1 MTPTPLIERV
11 IISTPMKN
19 HMLIDHEYVNC
30 PLRFDDRIR
39 PANLLPIHML
49 DFDVILGM
57 DWLASHRA
65 TIDCYARTVIFG
77 NVCQPEFVYHG
88 TSPLK
93 SVKLISAMKARTL
106 ISHGC
111 QGFLASV
118 MDTSLESPN
127 IENLS
132 VVREFADV
140 FPDELPGLPPAREIE
155 FGIELIPG
163 AEPISKAPYRMA
175 PVELKELKEQLQEML
190 ENGFIRP
197 SVSPWGAPVLFVK
210 KKDGSM
216 RLCIDYRELNRITIR
231 NRYPLPRIDDLFDQL
246 QGAKYFSK
254 IDLRSGYHQLR
265 VREQDI
271 SKTAF
276 RTRYGHSSYW
286 LSLRLNNAPVNASLW
301 IPSMGFEAITKM
313 AGENSIRVESF
324 CEGMRSESFEELK
337 RRLVSAPILTLP
349 SGSGGFQ
356 IYSDASKKGL
366 GCVLMQQWEGGIAT
380 LYRQLKPYDREL
392 NMRQRRWL
400 ELLKDYD
407 TNIQYHPGK
416 ANVVADAL
424 SRKSGMI
431 ACFDSIILRDLER
444 LDVELCVRGSGGY
457 WASMRIES
465 NLMLQIKEAQRD
477 DGELWAI
484 VQNVEDGKHTEFS
497 VDDDGVV
504 WFEDRLCV
512 PNDQALREKVMTEA
526 HSSPFTI
533 HPGSSQLC
541 LRFESCSFGV
551 EWHEAICALRLYQI
565 VCLVAEI
572 QSLRLIFG
580 KAHSMDSSRM
590 KMFDDDWQLE
600 SKEVSPLGEELSLFD
615 RPNEVERGRILE
627 SHHLEPILQQ
637 QNSQRMAPS
646 HHGGSNILYR
656 LKVYYTKMFEAETYP
671 FPPSSV
677 TAIRI
682 PISRKCLHQRLRLLL
697 TQEETMRK
705 LLTYAFAIPDIHL
718 FSFYDAEDA
727 IFLVSIKQDLV
738 APSSKVQTAP
748 NCASHSDEIICSFF
762 AQQASMPITH
772 DDEDL
777 LQIDE
782 DAMEEI
788 DIRWQVAMITARI
801 RKFMRK
807 TGRPIDLKP
816 KNGIT
821 FDKSKI
827 ECFNCQKLGHF
838 ARECRFAKY
847 QENRANDR
855 KEKKIVAI
863 EDSNSKALVATDNNE
878 DIDWTKE
885 FDAEPVTFAMMALTK
900 LEEDDWSME
909 IDAESVHFGQDGL
922 GDFDWSNKADD
933 TPVSLALMA
942 TNSEVPYC
950 SKCSKSYKQLLE
962 NYQTE
967 RDNFQKARSEI
978 LGYQMSLES
987 LEVILKTHEKNEY
1000 AWGDK
1005 YEQME
1010 YDLKVRD
1017 FKLEEKQK
1025 ELDQVLKERD
1035 DFKEWGKKDSM
1046 QYLHLQYCIPPRA
1059 NVSFT
1064 GIDELDWVDS
1074 DDEETGVN
1082 FSEIQKQTVVNS
1094 ENSKTFFKNSLIP
1107 SQRCDL
1113 HERTFKHT
1121 PQTSTMGKQGSRDS
1135 RPVGTTSIGDI
1146 VVNSQENLGPHRPKK
1161 IVKSIWVKK
1170 GSNVGSQTVLP
1181 QNGIP
1186 DEVLKDYAIIAV
1198 HNVLFTDKECLIL
1211 SPKFK
1216 FVDEDLVILRAPRKN
1231 DVYSLDLKNIIP
1243 SGGVTCLV
1251 AKATKDEAV
1260 LWHRRLGHVNFK
1272 NINKLVQGNLV
1283 RGLPSK
1289 TFKLDHSCL
1298 ACRKGK
1304 QHRASC
1310 KKIEE
1315 RTVREPLELLHMDL
1329 FGPVSVESVNR
1340 KKYCLVVT
1348 DDCSGLKERIGPLIE
1363 AARTM
1368 LADSL
1373 LPIQFWAEAVNTACY
1388 VLNRVLVTKPQMK
1401 TPYEILMGRS
1411 PNIRGQESTYDDV
1424 EDFDDQQ
1431 FIVHGPSNNAIQ
1443 NKHSEE
1449 RTADKEVPLSSEE
1462 QALHDELVS
1471 LMHQESIAKVHN
1483 DAQRNAFE
1491 KEKRRIAFEK
1501 EKRRIAL
1508 EKGKECVNSTFT
1520 LSTANTPSQSTGN
1533 TPTDSDD
1540 DVPKDG
1546 VFSTNSFDDENTDN
1560 EEDGEPDYNNMDH
1573 TIDVSSTPTLR
1584 IHKNH
1589 PQSQIIG
1596 KSTDGILTRRKL
1608 KESASA
1614 QHQALLSFI
1623 YKQNRTNHKDQQT
1636 CLFACFLSQ
1645 EEPKKV
1651 SQALADESWVEAMQE
1666 ELLQFKLQDV
1676 WVLCD
1681 LPDGKRVIGT
1691 KWVFRNKRRKM
1702 DVKSAFLYGNITEE
1716 VYVKQPP
1723 GFEDPAHPNKVY
1735 RVVKALYGLHQAPRA
1750 WYERLSTF
1758 LLKHG
1763 YRRGAIDKTL
1773 FIKKDRRDIML
1784 VQVYVDD
1791 IIFGST
1797 KSSMVKD
1804 FEDLMQKEF
1813 KMSSMGEL
1821 TFFLGLQVKQTTAGI
1836 FLSQDKYVKDILNK
1850 FDFRNIKPAST
1861 PIEAHKSLGKD
1872 EEGEEVDVHLYRS
1885 MIGCLMYL
1893 TASRPDIMFA
1903 VCLCARFQVTPKVS
1917 HMHAV
1922 KRIFRYLK
1930 HQPKLGLWYPK
1941 DSPFH
1946 LEAFSDSDYAGDNHD
1961 RRSTSGGCQYL
1972 GRRLVSWQCKK
1983 QTIVAISSTEAE
1995 YVAAASC

>member
-1 MTPTPLIERV
+1 MSE
-11 IISTPMKN
+11 
-19 HMLIDHEYVNC
+19 
-30 PLRFDDRIR
+30 
-39 PANLLPIHML
+39 
-49 DFDVILGM
+49 
-57 DWLASHRA
+57 
-65 TIDCYARTVIFG
+65 
-77 NVCQPEFVYHG
+77 
-88 TSPLK
+88 
-93 SVKLISAMKARTL
+93 
-106 ISHGC
+106 
-111 QGFLASV
+111 
-118 MDTSLESPN
+118 
-127 IENLS
+127 
-132 VVREFADV
+132 
-140 FPDELPGLPPAREIE
+140 
-155 FGIELIPG
+155 
-163 AEPISKAPYRMA
+163 AEPIPPTSFVTA
-175 PVELKELKEQLQEML
+175 LKIPM
-190 ENGFIRP
+190 I
-197 SVSPWGAPVLFVK
+197 K
-210 KKDGSM
+210 KGEYDLWSM
-216 RLCIDYRELNRITIR
+216 KMRQYI
-231 NRYPLPRIDDLFDQL
+231 
-246 QGAKYFSK
+246 
-254 IDLRSGYHQLR
+254 
-265 VREQDI
+265 
-271 SKTAF
+271 
-276 RTRYGHSSYW
+276 
-286 LSLRLNNAPVNASLW
+286 
-301 IPSMGFEAITKM
+301 AITDHILWDIITNRDQ
-313 AGENSIRVESF
+313 ATTDPASS
-324 CEGMRSESFEELK
+324 
-337 RRLVSAPILTLP
+337 SAPKTSLAANARRNNEKALNILLSTIPDRHLLSFHDATNAKTLWTAIKARF
-349 SGSGGFQ
+349 GGNE
-356 IYSDASKKGL
+356 ASKK
-366 GCVLMQQWEGGIAT
+366 MQKN
-380 LYRQLKPYDREL
+380 LLKQQFETFTIGSREEL
-392 NMRQRRWL
+392 DSAYERFQNILSML
-400 ELLKDYD
+400 ELYDAKVSLEDANLKFLRSLPSVW
-407 TNIQYHPGK
+407 H
-416 ANVVADAL
+416 VVAT
-424 SRKSGMI
+424 MI
-431 ACFDSIILRDLER
+431 RGQPGLDELE
-444 LDVELCVRGSGGY
+444 
-457 WASMRIES
+457 
-465 NLMLQIKEAQRD
+465 
-477 DGELWAI
+477 
-484 VQNVEDGKHTEFS
+484 
-497 VDDDGVV
+497 
-504 WFEDRLCV
+504 
-512 PNDQALREKVMTEA
+512 
-526 HSSPFTI
+526 
-533 HPGSSQLC
+533 
-541 LRFESCSFGV
+541 
-551 EWHEAICALRLYQI
+551 
-565 VCLVAEI
+565 
-572 QSLRLIFG
+572 
-580 KAHSMDSSRM
+580 
-590 KMFDDDWQLE
+590 FDD
-600 SKEVSPLGEELSLFD
+600 
-615 RPNEVERGRILE
+615 
-627 SHHLEPILQQ
+627 
-637 QNSQRMAPS
+637 
-646 HHGGSNILYR
+646 LYNN
-656 LKVYYTKMFEAETYP
+656 LKVYEHELKGVSNSSSQNIAFLSTEVKGSTLKQSTADPANIPKGYT
-671 FPPSSV
+671 
-677 TAIRI
+677 
-682 PISRKCLHQRLRLLL
+682 Q
-697 TQEETMRK
+697 
-705 LLTYAFAIPDIHL
+705 
-718 FSFYDAEDA
+718 
-727 IFLVSIKQDLV
+727 

-762 AQQASMPITH
+762 AQQASMPTTH

-847 QENRANDR
+847 QENRANGR
-855 KEKKIVAI
+855 QEKRIVAI

-885 FDAEPVTFAMMALTK
+885 FDAEPVTFAMMALTE

-909 IDAESVHFGQDGL
+909 IDAEPVHFGQDGL

-942 TNSEVPYC
+942 TNSEVKLEKWTNAAVLQNEVLNKQRYLSDKSC
-950 SKCSKSYKQLLE
+950 IGFGVESSNSKESDNSSG
-962 NYQTE
+962 NTNSTE
-967 RDNFQKARSEI
+967 SLYPNFQKAKGFHSVPPPTGTI
-978 LGYQMSLES
+978 
-987 LEVILKTHEKNEY
+987 
-1000 AWGDK
+1000 
-1005 YEQME
+1005 
-1010 YDLKVRD
+1010 
-1017 FKLEEKQK
+1017 
-1025 ELDQVLKERD
+1025 
-1035 DFKEWGKKDSM
+1035 
-1046 QYLHLQYCIPPRA
+1046 IPPRA

-1064 GIDELDWVDS
+1064 GIDELAIRNKVVNQENTKSSQPEIDRNKVIIEDWVDS
-1074 DDEETGVN
+1074 DDEETALN
-1082 FSEIQKQTVVNS
+1082 FSEIQKKTVLNS
-1094 ENSKTFFKNSLIP
+1094 ENSETSFENRSPNSQNSVGQGSRKKGLGHKGGKTCFVCYSPDHLIKD
-1107 SQRCDL
+1107 CNL
-1113 HERTFKHT
+1113 HERTFK
-1121 PQTSTMGKQGSRDS
+1121 QTQTHKPKGTQGSRDT
-1135 RPVGTTSIGDI
+1135 RPVWNNINRVNHSNFSGNSRYPHQKRSFIPSAVLTREGLKSTARPKMTQTVPSKSTANVFYQGTARSR
-1146 VVNSQENLGPHRPKK
+1146 VPYAVLSQSTGRPYYPRMDNIRPRISSFSPSTRSSTTRTPHRPQRPKK
-1161 IVKSIWVKK
+1161 VMKSIWVKK
-1170 GSNVGSQTVLP
+1170 ESTVGSQAVLP
-1181 QNGIP
+1181 QNASVKGTAMIKP
-1186 DEVLKDYAIIAV
+1186 TQTWRPKGAYLDSVNRDNGSYTLKQFEYGNPEEDLKDYAIIDSGCSGSMTGDKDKLSDFKEFKGGYVAFGNDPKGGRITGKGTIKTSCIDFEKV
-1198 HNVLFTDKECLIL
+1198 SYVEELKFNLLSVSQICDKKHNVLFTDKECLIL

-1272 NINKLVQGNLV
+1272 NINKLVKGNLV

-1348 DDCSGLKERIGPLIE
+1348 DDCSKFSWVFFLAYKDETYDMLHDLIVGLENKLRHKVKTIRCDHGTEFKNHLMNEFCAKKGIKREYSIARTPQQNGVAERKNRTLIE

-1411 PNIRGQESTYDDV
+1411 PNISFMRPFGCPLTILNTLDQLGKFDGKSEEGYLLGYSTSSKGFRVYNRVTRKVQDCLHVDFLENQENQKGKGPDWMFDLELLTPSMNYIPVRKENYADSGGNVSTYDDV
-1424 EDFDDQQ
+1424 EDLDDQQ
-1431 FIVHGPSNNAIQ
+1431 FIVHGPNIHAAQ

-1471 LMHQESIAKVHN
+1471 LMHQESIAKLHN

-1491 KEKRRIAFEK
+1491 E

-1508 EKGKECVNSTFT
+1508 EKGKECANSTLT

-1546 VFSTNSFDDENTDN
+1546 VFSTNSFDDEN

-1573 TIDVSSTPTLR
+1573 TIDVTSTPTLR

-1596 KSTDGILTRRKL
+1596 KSTAGILTRRKL
-1608 KESASA
+1608 KESASD

-1691 KWVFRNKRRKM
+1691 KWVFRNKRDERGTIIKNKARLVAQGYRQEEGVDYDEVFAPVARIEAIRLFLAFASFMGFIVYQM

-1784 VQVYVDD
+1784 VQA
-1791 IIFGST
+1791 
-1797 KSSMVKD
+1797 
-1804 FEDLMQKEF
+1804 L
-1813 KMSSMGEL
+1813 
-1821 TFFLGLQVKQTTAGI
+1821 
-1836 FLSQDKYVKDILNK
+1836 
-1850 FDFRNIKPAST
+1850 
-1861 PIEAHKSLGKD
+1861 
-1872 EEGEEVDVHLYRS
+1872 
-1885 MIGCLMYL
+1885 
-1893 TASRPDIMFA
+1893 
-1903 VCLCARFQVTPKVS
+1903 
-1917 HMHAV
+1917 
-1922 KRIFRYLK
+1922 
-1930 HQPKLGLWYPK
+1930 
-1941 DSPFH
+1941 
-1946 LEAFSDSDYAGDNHD
+1946 
-1961 RRSTSGGCQYL
+1961 
-1972 GRRLVSWQCKK
+1972 
-1983 QTIVAISSTEAE
+1983 
-1995 YVAAASC
+1995 